1 MATIHGTIDSVTL
14 VSGNPNG
21 VGGYKVY
28 LCECSFGAYDSSADD
43 MDIALVAATI
53 SAHVRDGKTRALVAG
68 VIPVRAHAGQDT
80 NGTAVYAGTM
90 TISVDT
96 LAGNLTD
103 SAQTEAVGDYTAC
116 SGVGI
121 LVPVLE
127 S

>member
-1 MATIHGTIDSVTL
+1 MGTIHGTVDSVQL

-28 LCECSFGAYDSSADD
+28 LCECSFGAYTSSDS
-43 MDIALVAATI
+43 MDIPSVAATI

-80 NGTAVYAGTM
+80 NGQAVYAGTM
-90 TISVDT
+90 TISSDT

-103 SAQTEAVGDYTAC
+103 SAQTELTSVTAC
-116 SGVGI
+116 KGVGI

-127 S
+127 T

>member
-1 MATIHGTIDSVTL
+1 MATIHGTVDSVQL

-28 LCECSFGAYDSSADD
+28 LCECSFAAYTSSDD
-43 MDIALVAATI
+43 MDIPAVAATI

-80 NGTAVYAGTM
+80 NGQAVYAGTM
-90 TISVDT
+90 TISSDT

-103 SAQTEAVGDYTAC
+103 SAQTELTSVAAC
-116 SGVGI
+116 KGVGI